1 MFLNPTTLL
10 NVTHLRNPSDS
21 VPLSERYPY
30 EDAMALIED
39 GAFDGYELLPNQAA
53 GLQLKIFWNDKSIS
67 KGVLVNV
74 SEEAL
79 SGSLRVRCEHCK
91 TTESSEKTC
100 EHQWGA
106 YILLWQALTLD
117 SGQIANHRLAEL
129 SKQLKERATTNSAPE
144 EDEDPFASLAQVK
157 LDSVSLFL
165 EDGALLKGAPLS
177 TFLDLNFDKYQTHD
191 VTNSMQLL
199 SPQLWNMPEVFRR
212 KLTAYS
218 EHYFNE
224 VNEQTRLANILRYNF
239 SNGMQISAREILRH
253 PLQKKIPREILP
265 LPIVANS
272 IFSQWPLVHQKVH
285 QKDIFI
291 SQSLRELEEII
302 QSLLAN
308 VARNLRQGQLELYI
322 QTKNQPSKAM
332 KIQTIEFDPT
342 SEVDWRVE
350 FVEKKELETEFK
362 LMSFRKQSLFFFDSF
377 ALEKETRMLLVHP
390 WFREWTQ
397 LTETLSGI
405 SARSTDL
412 NFKAEPMP
420 TITLTGELEAKAI
433 LKYLRTRTIPVKI
446 SGESKT
452 LTAQQSQTEIQL
464 GENGEFFLQQS
475 ARILG
480 QKDLARKGWT
490 PRAELYLQT
499 LSQGLP
505 YLLNT
510 EARDVATRA
519 RGKRDWDLKLLRNLG
534 ILQYLMLEILSFHY
548 DGTLTDGSTVPREKI
563 FNSLH
568 EKIQA
573 LLISGTG
580 VVLARDLTLSEL
592 CSKSVLFYFED
603 FVTKT
608 FEILSKSE
616 SFFSE
621 QGEVVLEGVVEREF
635 RVIYELLK
643 KLALS
648 SGGEAFKKS
657 RTSLLAKIW
666 SGDEEKEKNLNA
678 GTFHFPKTTK
688 NASQM
693 HETLESLQALIPHG
707 FKIFFKGQPL
717 QELEEDE
724 FKIDFVLQTDAEEKF
739 FNWFELNPRF
749 FLRGEEIDPE
759 NMGSFGGNGVVE
771 YNGKLYL
778 VPRKQMPSL
787 RRLENFWQKLQK
799 GKTEAG
805 KKDGADKFYRLPR
818 HQILELLALRSSGV
832 AIRGDH
838 EWKKICEFYDQLGT
852 STRQFKM
859 PPTVQAQLKP
869 YQETGVV
876 WLQDLYKLRLGALLA
891 DDMGLG
897 KTLQTLTFL
906 EDLRVQGE
914 MGQVLIVV
922 PSSLIFNWQSE
933 VEKFTPQI
941 PLTVFSNKDRE
952 AVGKRLDLK
961 EQIVVI
967 TTYGLLMEHE
977 DFLNQYKFRI
987 LIFDEAQNLKN
998 ITTKRTSAARSLTAQ
1013 FKICLTGTP
1022 MENHYGEF
1030 YSLVDILVPG
1040 SLGKIEDFRRQFV
1053 NTEMVTREEMDDLK
1067 LKIKPL
1073 LLRRTK
1079 KEILDQLPE
1088 KQETKVSI
1096 AFEERQKE
1104 IYRDIALSYNQ
1115 KVQETLLAQGEASVQ
1130 LQMLTALLRLRQAC
1144 SDPAALPNVR
1154 YEKVPPK
1161 LEALLDSLKEIV
1173 ESGESALVFTQFL
1186 QTLEHTSAIL
1196 KAANIPVFVLHGGVP
1211 TKQRQKILSDF
1222 NKVEGGAVLVMTLKT
1237 GGVGLNLTKASYVFH
1252 LEPWWNPS
1260 VENQATDRAHR
1271 LGQSKAV
1278 QVFRYIMHESL
1289 EEKIEVL
1296 KDRKDKKFQTLFAN
1310 TEKDVE
1316 IETGPGSAALTK
1328 ADFDL
1333 LLGLK

>member
-1 MFLNPTTLL
+1 MTLL
-10 NVTHLRNPSDS
+10 NVSQLRNPSER
-21 VPLSERYPY
+21 VPLGERYPY

-39 GAFDGYELLPNQAA
+39 GAFEGYELLPATPN
-53 GLQLKIFWNDKSIS
+53 LQLKIFWNDKSAS
-67 KGVLVNV
+67 KGVLVEV
-74 SEEAL
+74 SEQA
-79 SGSLRVRCEHCK
+79 GNGAVHFRCEHCG
-91 TTESSEKTC
+91 TSDTSRDTC
-100 EHQWGA
+100 EHQWGSF
-106 YILLWQALTLD
+106 ILLWQAMTLET
-117 SGQIANHRLAEL
+117 SQIANHKLAEL
-129 SKQLKERATTNSAPE
+129 SKKLKEREVAPPQE
-144 EDEDPFASLAQVK
+144 DDEDPFASLAGTK
-157 LDSVSLFL
+157 LDSISLFL
-165 EDGALLKGAPLS
+165 EDAPLLKGAPLG
-177 TFLDLNFDKYQTHD
+177 TLLDINFSKYKAHE
-191 VTNSMQLL
+191 VTNTMQLL

-253 PLQKKIPREILP
+253 PLQRQVPRELLP
-265 LPIVANS
+265 LPKKPESVFA
-272 IFSQWPLVHQKVH
+272 QWPLTQ
-285 QKDIFI
+285 QKDNHFI
-291 SQSLRELEEII
+291 SQALKELEEII
-302 QSLLAN
+302 QTLLAN
-308 VARNLRQGQLELYI
+308 VARSLRQGQIELYV
-322 QTKNQPSKAM
+322 QTKNHPTKAM
-332 KIQTIEFDPT
+332 RVQSIEFDPNN
-342 SEVDWRVE
+342 EVDWRVE
-350 FVEKKELETEFK
+350 FVEKKDLEAEFK
-362 LMSFRKQSLFFFDSF
+362 LMSFRKQPLYFFDSF
-377 ALEKETRMLLVHP
+377 AVEKTEGVILVHP
-390 WFREWTQ
+390 WFREWSQ

-405 SARSTDL
+405 PEKDSDL
-412 NFKAEPMP
+412 SFRAEPMP
-420 TITLTGELEAKAI
+420 TITVTGELESKII
-433 LKYLRTRTIPVKI
+433 LKYLRSRTIPVKL
-446 SGESKT
+446 SGESRT
-452 LTAQQSQTEIQL
+452 LGAHQSQTEIQL
-464 GENGEFFLQQS
+464 SEGGEFFLQQT
-475 ARILG
+475 ARVMG

-510 EARDVATRA
+510 EAKDVATRA

-534 ILQYLMLEILSFHY
+534 VLQYLMLEILSFHF
-548 DGTLTDGSTVPREKI
+548 DGTLTDGTPVKKEEI
-563 FNSLH
+563 FPTLH

-573 LLISGTG
+573 LLVSGTG
-580 VVLARDLTLSEL
+580 VVLARDMTLTEL

-608 FEILSKSE
+608 LETLTKSE
-616 SFFSE
+616 AFYSE

-657 RTSLLAKIW
+657 RTSFLAKIW
-666 SGDEEKEKNLNA
+666 TGDAEKDTHLNE
-678 GTFHFPKTTK
+678 GTFHFPKSSK
-688 NASQM
+688 DASQM
-693 HETLESLQALIPHG
+693 HETLEALQALIPYG

-717 QELEEDE
+717 QELNEDE
-724 FKIDFVLQTDAEEKF
+724 FHIDFVLQTDAQEKF

-749 FLRGEEIDPE
+749 FLRGEEIDPD

-799 GKTEAG
+799 GKGEAS
-805 KKDGADKFYRLPR
+805 KKENGDKFYRLPR

-832 AIRGDH
+832 AIRGSY
-838 EWKKICEFYDQLGT
+838 EWDEICAFYDQLGT
-852 STRQFKM
+852 KSREFKI
-859 PPTVQAQLKP
+859 PSSVKAELKP
-869 YQETGVV
+869 YQETGVL

-906 EDLRVQGE
+906 DDLREKGE

-933 VEKFTPQI
+933 VEKFTPKI
-941 PLTVFSNKDRE
+941 PLTVFSNKDRD

-961 EQIVVI
+961 EELVVI

-977 DFLNQYKFRI
+977 DFLNQYKFKI

-1053 NTEMVTREEMDDLK
+1053 NTEMVTREEMEDLK

-1115 KVQETLLAQGEASVQ
+1115 KVQETFMAQGEASVQ

-1186 QTLEHTSAIL
+1186 QTLEHTASIL
-1196 KAANIPVFVLHGGVP
+1196 KTANIPVFVLHGGVP

-1222 NKVEGGAVLVMTLKT
+1222 NKVQGGAVLVMTLKT

-1289 EEKIEVL
+1289 EEKIEIL
-1296 KDRKDKKFQTLFAN
+1296 KDRKDRKFQTLFAN

-1316 IETGPGSAALTK
+1316 IGTGSAALSK

>member
-1 MFLNPTTLL
+1 MFLAPMTLL
-10 NVTHLRNPSDS
+10 NVSQLHNPSER
-21 VPLSERYPY
+21 VPLGERYPY

-39 GAFDGYELLPNQAA
+39 GAFDGYEILPAVQSR
-53 GLQLKIFWNDKSIS
+53 LQLKIFWNDKSAS
-67 KGVLVNV
+67 KGILVQV
-74 SEEAL
+74 AEEATNGAL
-79 SGSLRVRCEHCK
+79 HFNCEHCK
-91 TTESSEKTC
+91 TSDTTRDTC
-100 EHQWGA
+100 EHQWGSF
-106 YILLWQALTLD
+106 ILLWQALTLD
-117 SGQIANHRLAEL
+117 SAQIANHKLAEL
-129 SKQLKERATTNSAPE
+129 SEKLKEREVSPVAE
-144 EDEDPFASLAQVK
+144 DDEDPFASLAGTK
-157 LDSVSLFL
+157 LDSISLFL
-165 EDGALLKGAPLS
+165 EDAPLLKGAPLG
-177 TFLDLNFDKYQTHD
+177 TLLDINFGKYKTHE
-191 VTNSMQLL
+191 VTNAMQFL

-224 VNEQTRLANILRYNF
+224 VNEQTRLSNILRYNF

-253 PLQKKIPREILP
+253 PLQKQVPRELLP
-265 LPIVANS
+265 LPKAPNS
-272 IFSQWPLVHQKVH
+272 VFAQWPLTQ
-285 QKDIFI
+285 QKDNHFI
-291 SQSLRELEEII
+291 SQALKELEEII
-302 QSLLAN
+302 QSLLGS
-308 VARNLRQGQLELYI
+308 VAKNLRQGQIELYI
-322 QTKNQPSKAM
+322 QTKNHPTKAM
-332 KIQTIEFDPT
+332 KVQSIEFDPVN
-342 SEVDWRVE
+342 EVDWRVE
-350 FVEKKELETEFK
+350 FVEKKALEAEFK
-362 LMSFRKQSLFFFDSF
+362 LMSFRKQPLHFFDSF
-377 ALEKETRMLLVHP
+377 AIEKTDGVVLVHP
-390 WFREWTQ
+390 WFREWSQ

-405 SARSTDL
+405 PEKESDL
-412 NFKAEPMP
+412 LLVSDPMP
-420 TITLTGELEAKAI
+420 TITVRGELEAKII
-433 LKYLRTRTIPVKI
+433 LKYLRGRSIPVKI
-446 SGESKT
+446 SGESRT
-452 LTAQQSQTEIQL
+452 LSPGQSQTEIQL
-464 GENGEFFLQQS
+464 DEGGEFFLQQN
-475 ARILG
+475 ARVMG
-480 QKDLARKGWT
+480 QKDLSRKGWT

-510 EARDVATRA
+510 EAKDVATRA

-534 ILQYLMLEILSFHY
+534 VLQYLMLEILSFHY
-548 DGTLTDGSTVPREKI
+548 DGTLTDGTPVKKEEI
-563 FNSLH
+563 FSSLH
-568 EKIQA
+568 EKVQS
-573 LLISGTG
+573 LLVSGTG
-580 VVLARDLTLSEL
+580 VVLARDLTLPEL

-608 FEILSKSE
+608 LETLGKSE
-616 SFFSE
+616 SFYSE

-643 KLALS
+643 RLALS

-666 SGDEEKEKNLNA
+666 SGDPEKESQLNE
-678 GTFHFPKTTK
+678 GTFHFPKSK
-688 NASQM
+688 QSASQM
-693 HETLESLQALIPHG
+693 HETLEALQTLIPYG

-717 QELEEDE
+717 QELNEDE
-724 FKIDFVLQTDAEEKF
+724 FQIDFVLQTDAQEKF

-799 GKTEAG
+799 GKGEAG
-805 KKDGADKFYRLPR
+805 KKEDGDKFYRLPR

-832 AIRGDH
+832 GIRGNY
-838 EWKKICEFYDQLGT
+838 EWDEICQFYDQLGT
-852 STRQFKM
+852 SSREFKM
-859 PPTVQAQLKP
+859 PKSTKAELKP
-869 YQETGVV
+869 YQEKGVV

-906 EDLRVQGE
+906 DDLREKGE
-914 MGQVLIVV
+914 LGQVLIVV

-941 PLTVFSNKDRE
+941 PLTVFSNRDRDS
-952 AVGKRLDLK
+952 VGKRLDLK
-961 EQIVVI
+961 EELVVI

-977 DFLNQYKFRI
+977 DFLNQYKFKI

-1053 NTEMVTREEMDDLK
+1053 NTEMVTREEMEDLK

-1104 IYRDIALSYNQ
+1104 IYRDIALAYNQ
-1115 KVQETLLAQGEASVQ
+1115 KVQETFLAQGEASVQ

-1186 QTLEHTSAIL
+1186 QTLEHTASIL

-1222 NKVEGGAVLVMTLKT
+1222 NKIPGGAILVMTLKT

-1296 KDRKDKKFQTLFAN
+1296 KDRKDRKFQTLFAN

-1316 IETGPGSAALTK
+1316 IGTGSAALSK